1 MKRKGKKKLI
11 IVLVSLVLV
20 AAIGVGIFFI
30 SKGEGEPVNV
40 YPFEYLGMT
49 EYWGDSQESY
59 GPVSTDK
66 IQTVFVTDT
75 QKVTEVLVAEGDMV
89 KKGDVLMTF
98 DTTLSDLQMQ
108 RKELEIERMKL
119 QLSETRGYLV
129 QLKKMEPYDP
139 NYVPPAKEENLGTA
153 LVESYLLSSQ
163 KQYDGS
169 SADKALICWL
179 KDTTNVGEELFE
191 IIRQQSEQFQ
201 NDNAQEAW
209 EIESQL
215 PPETTPEGETLPPP
229 VQPEYI
235 NVEEFYVVFKVTKD
249 NMSLG
254 NRLQWQGVH
263 VTLEGNT
270 FRFRFFDPIFM
281 KRLCSLVRPS
291 YCLCR

>member
-75 QKVTEVLVAEGDMV
+75 QKVTEVLVAQGDMV

-108 RKELEIERMKL
+108 RKELEIERK
-119 QLSETRGYLV
+119 T
-129 QLKKMEPYDP
+129 
-139 NYVPPAKEENLGTA
+139 
-153 LVESYLLSSQ
+153 
-163 KQYDGS
+163 
-169 SADKALICWL
+169 
-179 KDTTNVGEELFE
+179 
-191 IIRQQSEQFQ
+191 
-201 NDNAQEAW
+201 
-209 EIESQL
+209 
-215 PPETTPEGETLPPP
+215 
-229 VQPEYI
+229 
-235 NVEEFYVVFKVTKD
+235 FKY
-249 NMSLG
+249 
-254 NRLQWQGVH
+254 
-263 VTLEGNT
+263 
-270 FRFRFFDPIFM
+270 FM
-281 KRLCSLVRPS
+281 
-291 YCLCR
+291 YTWY